1 MQVDGLQRDSAQQW
15 VRPFIPE
22 HHGREF
28 LLAVRNRSKLK
39 SDGCRAR
46 IDMAELVERENADH
60 EIVLSRS
67 DGNMRSPDSD
77 DRPTPNCYCVKPW
90 RFAAG
95 AYPGPVADSEARERL
110 QALLEAGI
118 NHCIDLTEPREVAGL
133 HFGLSMELKTRMSV
147 SQRDGNKGRC
157 PVGLFR

>member
-1 MQVDGLQRDSAQQW
+1 
-15 VRPFIPE
+15 
-22 HHGREF
+22 
-28 LLAVRNRSKLK
+28 
-39 SDGCRAR
+39 
-46 IDMAELVERENADH
+46 
-60 EIVLSRS
+60 
-67 DGNMRSPDSD
+67 MRSPDSE

-133 HFGLSMELKTRMSV
+133 HFGLSMELKTRMPV

-157 PVGLFR
+157 AVGLFR